1 MAVRDECLSKLPFV
15 LLGDMSDQREVMQMD
30 ESNPTMAPQI
40 AQAVLD
46 FERQRTGHAPQSANV
61 VLKED
66 TLVVTVRGA
75 LSAAEKAAARSPVA
89 AAQMQ
94 EFHRQLF
101 VSSSEALRDE
111 IKRITGVAVRESRL
125 EVETMTGAVMERF
138 ATGTIV
144 QVFLL
149 ERPIPASVWNGSG

>member
-1 MAVRDECLSKLPFV
+1 MYLQIDVDHS
-15 LLGDMSDQREVMQMD
+15 SQRGSMHMD
-30 ESNPTMAPQI
+30 KSSPTMAPQI

-46 FERQRTGHAPQSANV
+46 FELQRTGHAPQSANV
-61 VLKED
+61 VLNED

-75 LSAAEKAAARSPVA
+75 LSAAEKAAARSPAA

-101 VSSSEALRDE
+101 VSSSEALRNE
-111 IKRITGVAVRESRL
+111 IKRITGVPVREARL

-138 ATGTIV
+138 ATGTVV

-149 ERPIPASVWNGSG
+149 ERGIPAGVWNGSG